1 MLLYF
6 GSKSMMPAAS
16 SVVCE
21 SAHTCSVLAQATKR
35 TYVRRVAQARCSDGS
50 QDSPALA
57 YASTAAESRSRIA
70 AATRSAILAPVKP
83 TSSCSSAGLPCV
95 M

>member
-21 SAHTCSVLAQATKR
+21 SAHTRSVFAQATKR
-35 TYVRRVAQARCSDGS
+35 TYVRGV
-50 QDSPALA
+50 PL
-57 YASTAAESRSRIA
+57 YAPTAAESRSRIA